1 MLHVLSAVSGEP
13 IVDVN
18 AEEIGNKSAT
28 RFQLSRWLS
37 LVKDTL
43 ENAVKFFFSLG
54 GSSYTVSH
62 KKLHGR

>member
-18 AEEIGNKSAT
+18 VEEIGNKSAT
-28 RFQLSRWLS
+28 RFHQLSRWLS
-37 LVKDTL
+37 LFKDTL
-43 ENAVKFFFSLG
+43 ENELKVFFG
-54 GSSYTVSH
+54 EGPISH